1 MALTLSPGG
10 TAGFTSAA
18 PSNELLVGSSQ
29 GIYCVKRHQSGGEW
43 RVEDRW
49 LTDKHIHALAIEPES
64 GTIFAGATPDS
75 VHASEDGGQTWQR
88 RDRGLTEPDIYS
100 LACARR
106 NGGARI
112 YAGTEPAHL
121 FCSDDLGH
129 SWSELTALRSVDTS
143 AWTFPAPPHLA
154 HTKHITFHPNDPT
167 TLFVSIE
174 QGGLLKSTDG
184 GETFSVIRGMDDD
197 VHRTEIDPV
206 NPERIYLTSGV
217 GTYVTLDG
225 GATWQHRTTPEH
237 EIGGYP
243 DCLVVHPRQSETVFV
258 GASAQ
263 NPRGWVEH
271 GTTASRISK
280 SSDGGTTWTPLR
292 NGLPDRL
299 KPSFQAMVLED
310 WGDSFSIFGATLT
323 GEVWASEDGGENWS
337 EIITGIA
344 PVAKFRHLEL
354 ARMCGW

>member
-10 TAGFTSAA
+10 TAGFTSAS
-18 PSNELLVGSSQ
+18 PSDEILVGSSQ
-29 GIYCVKRHQSGGEW
+29 GIYCIKRQQSGAEW
-43 RVEDRW
+43 RVVDRW
-49 LTDKHIHALAIEPES
+49 LTDKHIHAIAVEPKS

-75 VHASEDGGQTWQR
+75 VHASQDGGQTWER

-100 LACARR
+100 FACASN

-129 SWSELTALRSVDTS
+129 TWAELTALRSVDIS

-154 HTKHITFHPNDPT
+154 HTKHITFHPDDPT

-174 QGGLLKSTDG
+174 QGGLLKSTDSG
-184 GETFSVIRGMDDD
+184 ATFSVLRGMDDD

-206 NPERIYLTSGV
+206 NPDRIYLTSGI

-225 GATWQHRTTPEH
+225 GASWEHRTTPEH

-243 DCLVVHPRQSETVFV
+243 DCLVVHPRHSETVFV
-258 GASAQ
+258 GSSAQ

-271 GTTASRISK
+271 GTTGSRISK
-280 SSDGGTTWTPLR
+280 SSDGGITWTPLR

-310 WGDSFSIFGATLT
+310 WGESFSIFGATLT
-323 GEVWASEDGGENWS
+323 GEVWASEDGGETWS
-337 EIITGIA
+337 EIVTNIA
-344 PVAKFRHLEL
+344 PVAKFRHYEL
-354 ARMCGW
+354 AKVCGW